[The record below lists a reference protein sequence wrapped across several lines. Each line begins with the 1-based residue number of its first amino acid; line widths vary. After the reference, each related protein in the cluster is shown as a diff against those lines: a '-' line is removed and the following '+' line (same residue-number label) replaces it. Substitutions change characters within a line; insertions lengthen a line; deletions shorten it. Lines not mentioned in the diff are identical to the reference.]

1 MLDLNEKLSRKV
13 DSLSNEKQQTHYY
26 DKFDLDSD
34 KKAQQETICPQLLE
48 GCPQANL
55 LKKSAK

>member
-13 DSLSNEKQQTHYY
+13 DSLSNEKEQTHYY

-34 KKAQQETICPQLLE
+34 KKPKKIICSQLLE